1 MPTSP
6 SLMVIMVAILGGILV
21 VVLALVGAIWMRLR
35 ALPVAELARQVE
47 ELGRRQRV
55 LEDRW
60 ENVGT
65 DEAARAKE
73 TPAPFP
79 KGPGVASIRP
89 TGTRHR
95 ADMPEM
101 PANAGPTLI
110 AIPNLAA
117 PPQEETESAAAELG
131 QRFGAIWD
139 LADEGASPEAIARR
153 TGQPVGQ
160 VELILAL
167 RRQLANKS
175 RGSRPR

>member
-6 SLMVIMVAILGGILV
+6 SLMVIMVAIVGGVLV

-35 ALPVAELARQVE
+35 ALPVRELARQVE

-55 LEDRW
+55 LEDHW
-60 ENVGT
+60 AQVGS
-65 DEAARAKE
+65 DEARRAE
-73 TPAPFP
+73 GQPGLFP
-79 KGPGVASIRP
+79 KGPGAISIRP
-89 TGTRHR
+89 ASSTFRVDVPEGP
-95 ADMPEM
+95 AD
-101 PANAGPTLI
+101 AGPTLI

-175 RGSRPR
+175 GGPRPR